1 MACQTFITEG
11 NWRSQNIDFLGKK
24 IWKNALTLKSIKVQD
39 IFAGTLIL
47 ALSSSAVFSLRFFNN
62 AGLEE
67 FQRA

>member
-39 IFAGTLIL
+39 IFGGTLIL
-47 ALSSSAVFSLRFFNN
+47 ALSSSAVFGLQNFF
-62 AGLEE
+62 
-67 FQRA
+67 